1 MLVNRAGEL
10 FWGRS
15 RDTMLGKST
24 AEVFAPQEAAKIDQ
38 RETELLAAGKP
49 IFDEREIT
57 TPTQGTRTIYAR
69 RLAIKDKN
77 GDDAYILGVVDDI
90 SERRAVDARITQL
103 AHYDTLTGLP
113 NRTLFHEQLE
123 RRIAELGPG
132 ERLAVLYVDLD
143 HFKSVNDTLGHAT
156 GDELLRAVATRLKS
170 SLDDDDLLTR
180 LSGDEFAIV
189 LSDVV
194 SIGDAYARARLLR
207 RSVIDRVLDL
217 GGHRAVID
225 LSVGI
230 ALAPDHGTAVSDLL
244 KNADMAL
251 HSAKLD
257 GRATCRHFEPEMNA
271 RMTLRRDLEMDL
283 RRAINSDQ
291 LEVHYQPVVTLQGQR
306 VTGCEALV
314 RWRHPAKGMISPVD
328 FIPVAEDT
336 GLITAIGERVLWQA
350 CRDAA
355 SWPDDKKV
363 SVNVSTVQLRNPEF
377 PKTVERCLKETGLD
391 PRRLELEMTESVLM
405 QNTEATLETLRRL
418 QATGVGIS
426 LDDFG
431 TGYSSL
437 SYLRRFPFNRIKIDR
452 SFVTDIALRPDAQAI
467 VRTILM
473 LAESLGMTTTAEG
486 VETDD
491 QRLLLLTIG
500 CHEMQG
506 FLFSR
511 AVPPEAAL
519 RLMRDG
525 VLQDTAVA

>member
-1 MLVNRAGEL
+1 M

-15 RDTMLGKST
+15 RDTMIGKTT
-24 AEVFAPQEAAKIDQ
+24 AEIFAPQEAAKIDQ
-38 RETELLAAGKP
+38 RETELLTAGKP
-49 IFDEREIT
+49 IFDEREMI

-69 RLAIKDKN
+69 RLAIKDKK

-90 SERRAVDARITQL
+90 TERRAADARIAQL
-103 AHYDTLTGLP
+103 AHYDPLTSLP

-132 ERLAVLYVDLD
+132 QRLAVLYVDLD

-156 GDELLRAVATRLKS
+156 GDDLLRAVATRLKS

-194 SIGDAYARARLLR
+194 SLGDAYARARLLR

-217 GGHRAVID
+217 GGHKAVID

-244 KNADMAL
+244 KHADLAL

-314 RWRHPAKGMISPVD
+314 RWRHPVKGMISPVE

-355 SWPDDKKV
+355 SWPDDKKIA
-363 SVNVSTVQLRNPEF
+363 VNVSTVQLRNPEF
-377 PKTVERCLKETGLD
+377 PTIVERCLKETGLD

-418 QATGVGIS
+418 QETGVGIS

-452 SFVTDIALRPDAQAI
+452 SFITDIAVRPDAQAI

-511 AVPPEAAL
+511 AMPADKAL

-525 VLQDTAVA
+525 VLKDTAAA